1 MKYLA
6 WRLIFITGVF
16 LFSLNN
22 GIGQEVKAKNSLD
35 LVLSGRVQLQHEY
48 NNRFKGNDSI
58 SSNGFRMRR
67 VRLQVDA
74 HLTTFLSAKIQ
85 IEGRDNAPRLK
96 DAEGKLK
103 LLKDY
108 YFSFG
113 QFKVPVWREE
123 FMRSSGNLMLVE
135 RRAAADFLLINLLSG
150 RQIGIQFGGTL
161 SPHFSFAFN
170 YSNGSGEGVSEIEKI
185 IVSNHIPE
193 LDINNGKMYV
203 GRIDAD
209 LNDRIKFG
217 ISAAVNDL
225 GGKIDTVNNSGR
237 NTVIEPDFGIYLPSR
252 FELEGGVAFGS
263 IAKSF
268 IKTLNNQ
275 NYFVSDLT
283 GRWTKMLPKP
293 NESLGGLSGY
303 EIAAGFSY
311 IDIKSNELNERNAY
325 RFGPSLYFGKK
336 SRLQVNMEIVS
347 PAIKRDDTFWR
358 IRSQFTVNL

>member
-1 MKYLA
+1 MNLKNYL
-6 WRLIFITGVF
+6 LLLSIT
-16 LFSLNN
+16 LFVLMFQEGRS
-22 GIGQEVKAKNSLD
+22 QEVNAKNSLNLD
-35 LVLSGRVQLQHEY
+35 LSGRVQLQHEY
-48 NNRFKGNDSI
+48 NNRFKGNESI
-58 SSNGFRMRR
+58 SFNGFRMRR
-67 VRLQVDA
+67 VRLQVTA

-85 IEGRDNAPRLK
+85 IEARDNAPRLK
-96 DAEGKLK
+96 DAEGKLR
-103 LLKDY
+103 LSKDY

-135 RRAAADFLLINLLSG
+135 RSAAADFLLINLLSG

-209 LNDRIKFG
+209 INDRIKFG

-225 GGKIDTVNNSGR
+225 GGKIDTVNNKGR
-237 NTVIEPDFGIYLPSR
+237 NTIIEPDFGIYLPSG
-252 FELEGGVAFGS
+252 FELEGGAAFGS

-268 IKTLNNQ
+268 IKSLNNQ

-283 GRWTKMLPKP
+283 GRWTRMLPKP

-311 IDIKSNELNERNAY
+311 IDIESNELNERNAY
-325 RFGPSLYFGKK
+325 RFGPAIYFGKK
-336 SRLQVNMEIVS
+336 SRLQVNAEIVS
-347 PAIKRDDTFWR
+347 PAIRDDDTFWR
-358 IRSQFTVNL
+358 IRSQFTINL